1 MAWPCSTTASR
12 TPFWPPCFSACR
24 RRHTVDLRGRLG
36 FDRSQGAALGAM
48 SATQAFGF
56 LVGPLLASYLYS
68 IQHSLPLMVDAGI
81 LLLCAAMAMRL
92 PRRLQA
98 G

>member
-1 MAWPCSTTASR
+1 MISAVASVSTA
-12 TPFWPPCFSACR
+12 A
-24 RRHTVDLRGRLG
+24 
-36 FDRSQGAALGAM
+36 QGTALGAM

-56 LVGPLLASYLYS
+56 LVGPPLASYLYS

>member
-1 MAWPCSTTASR
+1 MLLAAASR
-12 TPFWPPCFSACR
+12 LLKQPSSAAVASVS
-24 RRHTVDLRGRLG
+24 TVA
-36 FDRSQGAALGAM
+36 QGAALGAM

-56 LVGPLLASYLYS
+56 LIGPPPASHLYS